1 MSTTHPQTPLRWYGD
16 GYPSTDP
23 AGVYQVLADLDEPCF
38 IVATPQG
45 PGAVSGG
52 TAAPAGQGPQLLAAA
67 APLPPHRLGSA
78 AFTAAH
84 GVRQP
89 YMAGAMAGGI
99 ASADMVIA
107 LAREG
112 FLASFGA
119 AGLLPENIEKAL
131 LRFAAEIPGLPY
143 AVNLIHSP
151 SEDRLE
157 REAVELFLRHGVR
170 CVEASAY
177 MGLTPHVVR
186 YRLAGLRRDAAG
198 RIVADN
204 RLIAKISR
212 PETAERFMRPAPAAT
227 VSALLEQG
235 LITAE
240 QASLAHH
247 VPLADDITVEADSG
261 GHTDRRPLP
270 ALLPAILRLRD
281 HVQRE
286 HRYPVPVRVGAAG
299 GLGTPVAVAA
309 AFAMGAAYVVTGSV
323 NQSCLES
330 GASPVAKAM
339 LAEAGIADCEMAP
352 AADMF
357 EMGVDLQVLKKGT
370 LFPMRARRLYQ
381 LYQAHDGLEAL
392 PAEERARLEQQIF
405 RRPLEEVWQ
414 DCVAYFQ
421 RRDPEQLTRAE
432 GSPKRR
438 MALVFRW
445 YLGMASR
452 WAVTGQED
460 RAQDYQI
467 WCGPAMGSFNDW
479 ATGSYLKN
487 PSNRRVADVA
497 HHLMRGAAFHT
508 RLAQLRLA
516 GVHIPAGA
524 ADYRPVPLETP
535 SDAAPTAGAR

>member
-1 MSTTHPQTPLRWYGD
+1 MQPHESPYRWHGER
-16 GYPSTDP
+16 YPSTDP
-23 AGVYQVLADLDEPCF
+23 AGVYDALADLDNPCYLT
-38 IVATPQG
+38 VTPQG
-45 PGAVSGG
+45 IGAVSGG
-52 TAAPAGQGPQLLAAA
+52 TITAGGDGLPLLAAVEA
-67 APLPPHRLGSA
+67 LPPRRLGSA
-78 AFTAAH
+78 AFCAAH
-84 GVRQP
+84 GIQLP

-99 ASADMVIA
+99 ASADLVIA
-107 LAREG
+107 LAKEG
-112 FLASFGA
+112 FLGSFGA
-119 AGLLPENIEKAL
+119 AGLLPRHIEQAL
-131 LRFAAEIPGLPY
+131 ARFAAEIPGLPY

-151 SEDRLE
+151 SEERLE

-186 YRLAGLRRDAAG
+186 YRVAGLRRG
-198 RIVADN
+198 PNGQVIADN

-212 PETAERFMRPAPAAT
+212 SETAERFMRPAPAAM
-227 VSALLEQG
+227 VAALREQG

-240 QASLAHH
+240 QAELAHL
-247 VPLADDITVEADSG
+247 VPLAADITVEADSG

-270 ALLPAILRLRD
+270 ALLPPILRLRD
-281 HVQRE
+281 TVQRE
-286 HRYPVPVRVGAAG
+286 HRYPEPIRVGAAG
-299 GLGTPVAVAA
+299 GLGTPVAVSA

-323 NQSCLES
+323 NQACLES
-330 GASPVAKAM
+330 GASPASRAM
-339 LAEAGIADCEMAP
+339 LAEADIADCEMAP

-381 LYQAHDGLEAL
+381 LYQTYEGLEAL
-392 PAEERARLEQQIF
+392 PADERAKLEKQVF
-405 RRPLEEVWQ
+405 RRPLDEVWQ
-414 DCVAYFQ
+414 ECIQYFE
-421 RRDPEQLTRAE
+421 RRDPEQLARAA

-452 WAVTGQED
+452 WAATGDPE
-460 RAQDYQI
+460 RVMDYQI

-479 ATGSYLKN
+479 VTGSYLKN

-508 RLAQLRLA
+508 RLARLRTS
-516 GVHIPAGA
+516 GVHLPASA
-524 ADYRPVPLETP
+524 AHYRPVPLDESVP
-535 SDAAPTAGAR
+535 GLSAGAR